1 MIGRLKINN
10 FKSHKDT
17 EISLGNLTVL
27 TGVNGCGKTS
37 LIQALLLLRQSFLK
51 NRLSYGLDLNTPL
64 CSVGIAHDALYA
76 LADDSKISFDID
88 TDAEGAFH
96 FVFDID
102 KEFGDSFI
110 KKDSYNENAMS
121 QELLGRLSLFN
132 NESLVSR

>member
-110 KKDSYNENAMS
+110 NLNSAT
-121 QELLGRLSLFN
+121 L
-132 NESLVSR
+132 